1 MTRHIYAPAIFI
13 MSLPAWNG
21 LQEEVQEIV
30 LDAASEA
37 STYAREQNAIMEAE
51 QLAELAEAGMEINE
65 SPDIAAFQ
73 EAVAPVYEKY
83 GDQFGD
89 YLQRIQEEVK

>member
-1 MTRHIYAPAIFI
+1 
-13 MSLPAWNG
+13 
-21 LQEEVQEIV
+21 
-30 LDAASEA
+30 
-37 STYAREQNAIMEAE
+37 MEAE

>member
-1 MTRHIYAPAIFI
+1 
-13 MSLPAWNG
+13 MSLPTWNG

-37 STYAREQNAIMEAE
+37 SSYAREQNAIMEAE

-73 EAVAPVYEKY
+73 EAVAPMYEKY